1 MDISALTNIS
11 SDYILGQYEKN
22 RILPVLQGE
31 EKDFSSVLDTAMGM
45 LRETNDYQNA
55 AESAQIQF
63 ALGESVNSHELAAA
77 QSKANITLLYTVS
90 VRDKVLDAYKEIMN
104 MQI

>member
-1 MDISALTNIS
+1 
-11 SDYILGQYEKN
+11 
-22 RILPVLQGE
+22 
-31 EKDFSSVLDTAMGM
+31 MGM

-77 QSKANITLLYTVS
+77 QSKANITLQYTVA

>member
-22 RILPVLQGE
+22 RISPVLQGE
-31 EKDFSSVLDTAMGM
+31 ENDFSSVLDTAMGM

-77 QSKANITLLYTVS
+77 QSKANITLQYTVA

>member
-11 SDYILGQYEKN
+11 SDVIQAAADNSSTQTSSDGSFGS
-22 RILPVLQGE
+22 V
-31 EKDFSSVLDTAMGM
+31 FSAAMNM
-45 LRETNDYQNA
+45 VNETNDYQND
-55 AESAQIQF
+55 AESAEIQF
-63 ALGESVNSHELAAA
+63 ALGESTSTHDLLVA
-77 QSKANITLLYTVS
+77 QEKANVALQYTVA

>member
-22 RILPVLQGE
+22 RISPVLQGE
-31 EKDFSSVLDTAMGM
+31 DNDFSSVLDTAMGR

-77 QSKANITLLYTVS
+77 QSKANITLQYTVA